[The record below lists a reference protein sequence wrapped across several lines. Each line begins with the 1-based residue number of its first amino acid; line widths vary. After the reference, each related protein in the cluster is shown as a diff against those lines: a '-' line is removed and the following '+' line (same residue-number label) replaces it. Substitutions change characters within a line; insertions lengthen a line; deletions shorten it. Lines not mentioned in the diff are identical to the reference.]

1 MSCLCTRLQS
11 KDYDSVTVNERS
23 ILLRT
28 YQEARHLFEQ
38 TTSEATPQP
47 KRKPS
52 HKALP
57 PAKRGCPRFEKTI
70 SEPTLPIKKGPSR
83 KAIRR
88 YHSLRGPGSAASV
101 IAADACPSSPSANTL
116 VSNLPHCNSTSP
128 SSSVSEGPLLL
139 NNAPNLT
146 TEGTSTLVDRLEKTI
161 LDKALPIVLSQNEV
175 SAVPARLYLAC
186 DTGTLQGRLASYEL
200 ARRHHRGTSLD
211 DLIKII
217 QEYQPQPEDALRKQ
231 VSKRLHRGRAWT
243 EVFDILAEQGDKP
256 AEDYIGLLAH
266 ISSPTVWEKAETAAL
281 RQALLSLQKKRDIRQ
296 MAHCATPAAREF
308 IDSLTLTRTFIDDT
322 PRHSQSFR
330 ATAPAPK
337 ASVNDKTN
345 PAILPRPSFPSQSS
359 HDFLCDD
366 TDKLLRL
373 SYFFAS
379 SYHVPVD
386 MLRSGTAPR
395 CRWSKEGDV
404 VCRQSSVHP
413 HLVSFINDQT
423 RLEDAIDKLTEK
435 RYIEC
440 TTTDGL
446 KMYRLL
452 PNGSSKALDGLDQ
465 ESASYWKRQALLVSY
480 HAIPWKYLEPSTPIS
495 VMATPHLQHVL
506 GNDESLHCF
515 DLSAEVREDLIL
527 TLVEAVR
534 LPKIPWKVFAV
545 ERAVALCGIGQSA
558 YAIARVNEVTSL
570 VSRLAKKPILPPDV
584 VPGPT
589 DPHDLRVHAAAGL
602 VAVQKCLDE
611 MQREE
616 LPNAEK
622 TLEQWKPQS
631 THPMTQVVLF
641 RKSSLLGQIER
652 QKGDFEAAELSLT
665 SAFKTADEPSTG
677 KNLHF
682 DEDRPALA
690 CSLSD
695 ARREQ
700 LCEDAETHVRQLL
713 EGREGTTVG
722 ARSRAQLQ
730 ASLAECLFAKGHKR
744 MGRSDTLNEALSVL
758 YKADELCQSLLNLDP
773 GDISRFDQLRSWLT
787 QAKISF
793 IKGDYIRAEN
803 GFKGALDLIAKFDMT
818 NGYVT
823 MVIVRSMAVT
833 LKRSLD
839 KSSLD
844 STSRSKRIELF
855 QQSEQQWKVMKCL
868 VHPTGTRFWMPG
880 LQKWEE
886 WLYSTEVLRGR
897 L

>member
-1 MSCLCTRLQS
+1 MPYESKFRSASIVVGHGQKYLTYSPNKVINLRRITSGFSHTFQALQCQSYRVRPMPSCSL
-11 KDYDSVTVNERS
+11 
-23 ILLRT
+23 I
-28 YQEARHLFEQ
+28 
-38 TTSEATPQP
+38 
-47 KRKPS
+47 PS
-52 HKALP
+52 
-57 PAKRGCPRFEKTI
+57 
-70 SEPTLPIKKGPSR
+70 
-83 KAIRR
+83 
-88 YHSLRGPGSAASV
+88 
-101 IAADACPSSPSANTL
+101 
-116 VSNLPHCNSTSP
+116 
-128 SSSVSEGPLLL
+128 
-139 NNAPNLT
+139 
-146 TEGTSTLVDRLEKTI
+146 
-161 LDKALPIVLSQNEV
+161 
-175 SAVPARLYLAC
+175 
-186 DTGTLQGRLASYEL
+186 
-200 ARRHHRGTSLD
+200 
-211 DLIKII
+211 
-217 QEYQPQPEDALRKQ
+217 
-231 VSKRLHRGRAWT
+231 
-243 EVFDILAEQGDKP
+243 
-256 AEDYIGLLAH
+256 
-266 ISSPTVWEKAETAAL
+266 WEKAETAAL

-570 VSRLAKKPILPPDV
+570 FQAPQIHMTSEFTQQLA
-584 VPGPT
+584 
-589 DPHDLRVHAAAGL
+589 
-602 VAVQKCLDE
+602 
-611 MQREE
+611 
-616 LPNAEK
+616 
-622 TLEQWKPQS
+622 W
-631 THPMTQVVLF
+631 
-641 RKSSLLGQIER
+641 
-652 QKGDFEAAELSLT
+652 
-665 SAFKTADEPSTG
+665 
-677 KNLHF
+677 
-682 DEDRPALA
+682 
-690 CSLSD
+690 
-695 ARREQ
+695 
-700 LCEDAETHVRQLL
+700 
-713 EGREGTTVG
+713 
-722 ARSRAQLQ
+722 
-730 ASLAECLFAKGHKR
+730 
-744 MGRSDTLNEALSVL
+744 
-758 YKADELCQSLLNLDP
+758 
-773 GDISRFDQLRSWLT
+773 
-787 QAKISF
+787 
-793 IKGDYIRAEN
+793 
-803 GFKGALDLIAKFDMT
+803 
-818 NGYVT
+818 
-823 MVIVRSMAVT
+823 
-833 LKRSLD
+833 
-839 KSSLD
+839 
-844 STSRSKRIELF
+844 
-855 QQSEQQWKVMKCL
+855 
-868 VHPTGTRFWMPG
+868 
-880 LQKWEE
+880 
-886 WLYSTEVLRGR
+886 
-897 L
+897 